1 VIAQRLRAYGPLHK
15 RWCGWVFDYH
25 EALNTLV
32 NQMVDTVGLSVVEC
46 GYQGESGPSIKG
58 MRFTHDDPEGCV
70 AAVVLN
76 KDDDT
81 ADT

>member
-1 VIAQRLRAYGPLHK
+1 
-15 RWCGWVFDYH
+15 
-25 EALNTLV
+25 
-32 NQMVDTVGLSVVEC
+32 MVDMVGLSVVEC